1 MVRSQTYVYQ
11 SPGRKPLAERSP
23 VTAALH
29 VIQDPIKL
37 IEWVAWLALFM
48 SVMSLIV
55 TSR

>member
-1 MVRSQTYVYQ
+1 MVRSEIYAYQTR
-11 SPGRKPLAERSP
+11 GRNLVAERST

-29 VIQDPIKL
+29 VIQDPIRL
-37 IEWVAWLALFM
+37 MEWVAWLALFM